1 MKYKVGHKESKKII
15 NVPKPASIIPKR
27 ISEGIMI
34 FPLCFFSTLKE
45 YSGGKLIFG
54 RADPIKKNLFDSNRW
69 AEAYIQLIR
78 TNEVNELVPL

>member
-1 MKYKVGHKESKKII
+1 
-15 NVPKPASIIPKR
+15 
-27 ISEGIMI
+27 MI